1 MTKCVKATAPL
12 LLALAWGLVPAPPGL
27 APHAWSFAALFAGVV
42 LALILE
48 PIPPAAVGLIGIT
61 TAALLGRWVLFAPD
75 QLASPGFD
83 AASRSIEWALSGFA
97 NSTVWL
103 SFAAF
108 MFAAAYQK
116 TGLGRRIALLLVRWL
131 GSRTLTLG
139 YAVMLS
145 DVALAPFTPSN
156 TARSAGTIYPIIRN
170 LPPLYE
176 SHPFSPSARRM
187 GGYIMWT
194 ALAATSVTSSL
205 FLTAL
210 APNLLALEM
219 IKTTTGLEIS
229 WLSWFLLAAP
239 ACLAL
244 LAALP
249 LLVHVLYPPE
259 AADGGEA
266 PHWASLQLEALG
278 PISWH
283 EMLLAGLVLLAIAL
297 WVFGAHALSPTT
309 TALLIVSLMLVIGLL
324 TFDDVV
330 SNTEAWKALIMLAT
344 LVTLAGGLNRTGFVG
359 WLAEGAASYLI
370 GLPQTLMVLALVVLY
385 YFAHYLFASIT
396 AHVTAMLPIM
406 LSIGAAI
413 PGFPLAAFAMLLAIT
428 HGFMGVLTP
437 YATTS
442 GPVYLGSGYITSPEF
457 WWLGAMFGAIFVAA
471 LLLLSG
477 PVILMGRGP

>member
-1 MTKCVKATAPL
+1 MTKYVRATAPL
-12 LLALAWGLVPAPPGL
+12 LLALALAVVPAPPGL
-27 APHAWSFAALFAGVV
+27 APHAWFFAALFAGVV

-48 PIPPAAVGLIGIT
+48 PIPPAAVGLIGVT
-61 TAALLGRWVLFAPD
+61 TAALLGRWVLFRPD

-108 MFAAAYQK
+108 MFATAYQK

-139 YAVMLS
+139 YAVTLS

-219 IKTTTGLEIS
+219 IKTATGQEIG
-229 WLSWFLLAAP
+229 WLCWFLLAAP
-239 ACLAL
+239 ACLVL

-249 LLVHVLYPPE
+249 LLVYVLYPPE
-259 AADGGEA
+259 NADGGEA
-266 PHWASLQLEALG
+266 PHWASHQLQALG
-278 PISWH
+278 PVSWH
-283 EMLLAGLVLLAIAL
+283 EVLLAALVLLAIAL
-297 WVFGAHALSPTT
+297 WVVGTRALSPTT
-309 TALLIVSLMLVIGLL
+309 TALLIVSLMLVTGLL

-344 LVTLAGGLNRTGFVG
+344 LVTLADGLNRSGVR
-359 WLAEGAASYLI
+359 WLAEGAAGYLI

-385 YFAHYLFASIT
+385 FFAHYLFASIT

-406 LSIGAAI
+406 LSVGAAI
-413 PGFPLAAFAMLLAIT
+413 PGFPLAKFAMLLALT

-442 GPVYLGSGYITSPEF
+442 GPVYLGSGYITLPEF
-457 WWLGAMFGAIFVAA
+457 WRLGAMFGAIFVAA